1 MPADAGGIRVPKTP
15 KHRLLSEPGSN
26 RRGGARRAWGSSIV
40 SNRLKRTGLIL
51 AVMTAA
57 TVSAAAQGVPG
68 IKRDLDFDAHMK
80 TIDLDDTKYR
90 LEYKKPTPDGSS
102 VGMFI
107 GIGDKP
113 TDRSFVPTNP
123 SSIPEA
129 EVVAYRLSR
138 FLGISRLFY
147 PVDYY
152 QLGPKAT
159 AAFAAMVQGTPA
171 VDKDS
176 VYNRNLVLA
185 DLKANPKSIF
195 GIYRL
200 RPKTKMFTA
209 SALGREGKFD
219 QTTGLA
225 QEIKATGRMPDQ
237 TRMPL
242 AGIKGGQAGF
252 PDAPMEQRVELARQ
266 LSSIFVMDML
276 LGQWD
281 RFWNNLEAAGDRNG
295 RLKLIARD
303 NGGASLN
310 DWEGHDDYN
319 RWVSRFDRD
328 LIAQL
333 TALNAFLKGDAK
345 EFAGYTS
352 VETWKSAVGFR
363 PWSSSDPSSYE
374 VFSKKLSQLIDKRIP
389 ALVKANGEKVFFP
402 AKSAEIIR
410 LDAADTGDDD

>member
-1 MPADAGGIRVPKTP
+1 MMTIQRVA
-15 KHRLLSEPGSN
+15 
-26 RRGGARRAWGSSIV
+26 RGLGAV
-40 SNRLKRTGLIL
+40 GL
-51 AVMTAA
+51 AA
-57 TVSAAAQGVPG
+57 TLFASGAAAQGIPG
-68 IKRDLDFDAHMK
+68 TKRDIDFDAHVK
-80 TIDLDDTKYR
+80 TVDLDDSQYR

-107 GIGDKP
+107 GVGDKP

-138 FLGISRLFY
+138 FLGISRLYY

-159 AAFAAMVQGTPA
+159 AAFAAMVQRTPA
-171 VDKDS
+171 GDDKDS
-176 VYNRNLVLA
+176 IYNRNLVLTE
-185 DLKANPKSIF
+185 LKATPGTIF

-219 QTTGLA
+219 ETTGLA
-225 QEIKATGRMPDQ
+225 QEIKATGRMPDD
-237 TRMPL
+237 RRIPL

-252 PDAPMEQRVELARQ
+252 PETPTEQRVELARQ
-266 LSSIFVMDML
+266 LSTIFVMDMV

-303 NGGASLN
+303 NGGATL
-310 DWEGHDDYN
+310 DDFEGHADYN

-328 LIAQL
+328 LITRL
-333 TALNAFLKGDAK
+333 TALNAFLKGEAK
-345 EFAGYTS
+345 DFAGYVS
-352 VETWKSAVGFR
+352 VDAWKAAVGFR
-363 PWSSSDPSSYE
+363 VPASFD
-374 VFSKKLSQLIDKRIP
+374 VFARKLAMLIDKRLP
-389 ALVKANGEKVFFP
+389 TLAKTYGEKIYFP
-402 AKSAEIIR
+402 AKSAEIAA
-410 LDAADTGDDD
+410 LDAADTGVDD

>member
-1 MPADAGGIRVPKTP
+1 MLIQSIYRASLASVFVLTTSS
-15 KHRLLSEPGSN
+15 LVLAQTLPG
-26 RRGGARRAWGSSIV
+26 
-40 SNRLKRTGLIL
+40 T
-51 AVMTAA
+51 
-57 TVSAAAQGVPG
+57 
-68 IKRDLDFDAHMK
+68 KRDLDFDAMMK
-80 TIDLDDTKYR
+80 TVNLEDPSYR

-138 FLGISRLFY
+138 FLGISRNYY

-152 QLGPKAT
+152 KLGPKAT
-159 AAFAAMVQGTPA
+159 AKFKAMIVATPA

-176 VYNRNLVLA
+176 VHNRNLVLTE
-185 DLKANPKSIF
+185 LKADPNSIF

-200 RPKTKMFTA
+200 KSKSKMFTA

-219 QTTGLA
+219 ETTGLS
-225 QEIKATGRMPDQ
+225 QEIKASGRVPD
-237 TRMPL
+237 TSKIAL

-252 PDAPMEQRVELARQ
+252 PDTPTEQRVELARQ
-266 LSSIFVMDML
+266 LSTIFVMDML

-281 RFWNNLEAAGDRNG
+281 RFWNNLEATGDKDG
-295 RLKLIARD
+295 RLKLFARD
-303 NGGASLN
+303 NGGATLD

-328 LIAQL
+328 LITRL
-333 TALNAFLKGDAK
+333 TALNAFLKGEGK
-345 EFAGYTS
+345 EFAGYAS
-352 VETWKSAVGFR
+352 VEAWKSAVGFR
-363 PWSSSDPSSYE
+363 EPASFDT
-374 VFSKKLSQLIDKRIP
+374 FQKKLAQLIEKRVP
-389 ALVKANGEKVFFP
+389 ALVKQYGDKAFFA
-402 AKSAEIIR
+402 AKLDEIAR
-410 LDAADTGDDD
+410 LDAADTGEAD

>member
-1 MPADAGGIRVPKTP
+1 MLGALTYRTIRERKW
-15 KHRLLSEPGSN
+15 
-26 RRGGARRAWGSSIV
+26 RRGVALQGVRMSFRST
-40 SNRLKRTGLIL
+40 RTGWATALTFAL
-51 AVMTAA
+51 ATLP
-57 TVSAAAQGVPG
+57 AAAQTSPGVQTLPG
-68 IKRDLDFDAHMK
+68 IKRDLDFDARVK
-80 TIDLDDTKYR
+80 TINLDDPKYR

-102 VGMFI
+102 VGLFI

-159 AAFAAMVQGTPA
+159 AKFGEMIRATPA
-171 VDKDS
+171 ADKDS
-176 VYNRNLVLA
+176 VYNRNLVLTE
-185 DLKANPKSIF
+185 LKVNPNAIF
-195 GIYRL
+195 GTYRE

-219 QTTGLA
+219 ETTGLA
-225 QEIKATGRMPDQ
+225 QEIKATGRMPDE
-237 TRMPL
+237 RKIPL
-242 AGIKGGQAGF
+242 EGIKGGQTGF
-252 PDAPMEQRVELARQ
+252 PEVPLEQRVELARQ
-266 LSSIFVMDML
+266 LSTIFVMDML

-281 RFWNNLEAAGDRNG
+281 RFWNNLEASGDRNG

-303 NGGASLN
+303 NGGATLD
-310 DWEGHDDYN
+310 DWEQHADYN
-319 RWVSRFDRD
+319 RFVSRFDRD
-328 LIAQL
+328 LIARL
-333 TALNAFLKGDAK
+333 IALNAFLKGQAN

-352 VETWKSAVGFR
+352 VDAWKKAVGFR
-363 PWSSSDPSSYE
+363 VPASFE
-374 VFSKKLSQLIDKRIP
+374 VFSTKLSQLVEKRIP
-389 ALVKANGEKVFFP
+389 ALTKQHGDKMFFP
-402 AKSAEIIR
+402 VKSAEVVK